1 MSEIIT
7 LSEAKSK
14 LSDIINRI
22 IYKKQKITITKR
34 GKKVAMVVPVEESK
48 PKQEEGLIKAKGVLA
63 DIDDS
68 IDEMVNIIY
77 EARERETRNMP
88 EGHR

>member
-1 MSEIIT
+1 MSDVFT

-14 LSDIINRI
+14 LSEIVNRI
-22 IYKKQKITITKR
+22 IYKKDKITITKK
-34 GKKVAMVVPVEESK
+34 GKKVAMVVPLEESK
-48 PKQEEGLIKAKGVLA
+48 QKQQEGLIKAKGVLA

-77 EARERETRNMP
+77 EARKKETSREVNL
-88 EGHR
+88 